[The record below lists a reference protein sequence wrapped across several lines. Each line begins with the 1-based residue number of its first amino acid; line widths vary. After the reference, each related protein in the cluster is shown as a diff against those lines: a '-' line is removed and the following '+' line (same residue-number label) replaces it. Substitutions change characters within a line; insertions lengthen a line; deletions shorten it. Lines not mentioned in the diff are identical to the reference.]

1 MFVSP
6 AFAQSAGDL
15 SAPNVIESLVP
26 FLLIFAVFYFL
37 LIRPQQ
43 KKMKEH
49 KSMLGSIRRGD
60 KIVTNGGIFADV
72 VKVINENELEV
83 KIAEGVKVRVDRN
96 MVSYVNAKTE
106 PADKSD
112 KAAKS
117 DNADNDDDNNKGSDD
132 DKGGSSGGGL
142 RGLLSGKKKT

>member
-6 AFAQSAGDL
+6 AFAQSVGDIA
-15 SAPNVIESLVP
+15 SPNVIESLVP

-72 VKVINENELEV
+72 VKVINDNELEV

-106 PADKSD
+106 PAEDADKSD
-112 KAAKS
+112 KSNKGGDDAG
-117 DNADNDDDNNKGSDD
+117 DNDN
-132 DKGGSSGGGL
+132 GGSGGSL
-142 RGLLSGKKKT
+142 KSSLKGLLSGKK